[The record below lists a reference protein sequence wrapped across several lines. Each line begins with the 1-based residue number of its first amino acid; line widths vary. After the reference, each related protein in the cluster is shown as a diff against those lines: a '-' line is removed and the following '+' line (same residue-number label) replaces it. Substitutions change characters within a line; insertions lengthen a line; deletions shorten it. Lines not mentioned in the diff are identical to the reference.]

1 MKLALTQISNEEL
14 TPSKDLCSGV
24 TAVGYPITL
33 EETCSNIS
41 KAISEI
47 YHQRH
52 HEFFPVTYRS
62 VKNHNMLADYVLN
75 EGKPIFGT

>member
-1 MKLALTQISNEEL
+1 MKLALTQISNEAL
-14 TPSKDLCSGV
+14 SPSQDLCSGV
-24 TAVGYPITL
+24 TAVGHPVTPGGAL
-33 EETCSNIS
+33 SNN

-52 HEFFPVTYRS
+52 CAFFPATYRS

-75 EGKPIFGT
+75 EG